1 MSTLNAKLNRLS
13 VDKQGRKFWPKPPK
27 TFGGWLRATDV
38 WPEKPEKLGK
48 PAKTRKKRG
57 EGGVSAKEIAAMDGC
72 VRDIN

>member
-48 PAKTRKKRG
+48 PAKTRKK
-57 EGGVSAKEIAAMDGC
+57 EGG
-72 VRDIN
+72 

>member
-48 PAKTRKKRG
+48 PAKTRKKGWRG
-57 EGGVSAKEIAAMDGC
+57 GLVRKKLRQWMD
-72 VRDIN
+72 V